1 MLGNSSFRQES
12 EAVLFF
18 YLSEKFVV
26 FILFLIK
33 FDIDNNFFP
42 LEGLEGHI
50 SSCPPLHAIYMY
62 VHIRFLHF
70 KQEKP
75 TTASTAPLS
84 RAPGTMSEALPEN
97 QKESSVLIH
106 VSPTSEQG
114 QVLVSDLPEDTVPS
128 PSALKGKA
136 GELSVFLCLS

>member
-1 MLGNSSFRQES
+1 MLGNSSFRQGS
-12 EAVLFF
+12 EAVLF

-33 FDIDNNFFP
+33 FDIDSNFFS
-42 LEGLEGHI
+42 LRGVGG
-50 SSCPPLHAIYMY
+50 SYTSCPPLYAIYTYM
-62 VHIRFLHF
+62 HIRFLHF

-75 TTASTAPLS
+75 TTASAAPLS
-84 RAPGTMSEALPEN
+84 QAPGTVSEALLEN
-97 QKESSVLIH
+97 QKESSDLIH
-106 VSPTSEQG
+106 VPPTSEQG
-114 QVLVSDLPEDTVPS
+114 QVLVSDPPEDTVPS

>member
-1 MLGNSSFRQES
+1 MLGNSSFRQGS
-12 EAVLFF
+12 EAVLF

-33 FDIDNNFFP
+33 FDIDSNFFSLREAGGSYTFLSP
-42 LEGLEGHI
+42 TLCNIQVMH
-50 SSCPPLHAIYMY
+50 
-62 VHIRFLHF
+62 VRFLHF

-75 TTASTAPLS
+75 TTASAAPLS
-84 RAPGTMSEALPEN
+84 QAPGTVSETLLEN
-97 QKESSVLIH
+97 QKESSDLIH
-106 VSPTSEQG
+106 VPPTSEQG
-114 QVLVSDLPEDTVPS
+114 QVLVSEDIVPS

>member
-1 MLGNSSFRQES
+1 M
-12 EAVLFF
+12 
-18 YLSEKFVV
+18 
-26 FILFLIK
+26 
-33 FDIDNNFFP
+33 
-42 LEGLEGHI
+42 H
-50 SSCPPLHAIYMY
+50 

-114 QVLVSDLPEDTVPS
+114 QVRVSDLPEDTLPS

-136 GELSVFLCLS
+136 GELSVFLCLL